1 MPEKIQKRVQ
11 STRKQNKDDL
21 EFVFDYKSGDINQV
35 ETPEEVETTRELF
48 TDYKTARE
56 LWAQKFQES
65 VEFRAG
71 AQWTNEERDVL
82 EARGQAPIV
91 VNRIHPI
98 VETAKSLLTYN
109 SPQFRSTG
117 REDSDRDTAKV
128 FSDLFQYIWQI
139 SSGDEELKKSIDDY
153 YVGGM
158 GVLQVYQ
165 DPDADMGKGEVYLKS
180 INPLDVYIDPNAKDV
195 YARDAANILVTT
207 YMTDE
212 QAMQV
217 YPEFYDIIE
226 QSAMHP
232 DESDDHPITNLAATE
247 GQLFDTDG
255 TETVH
260 NRRQYI
266 ERYTKEMHCYY
277 NCYEPFSQREFLLDE
292 EEYLEYL
299 SKMYVKVKTIKGEEV
314 ILFEDESVEDM
325 FKVIEEIGPLFHY
338 ELADPQYDEQ
348 GQPISQKPIRV
359 PGEEDEN
366 SIPGSTT
373 ILIPMTVEELEG
385 TGTIVCNK
393 IEECRVKLVVTVGDK
408 LLYHRLLPTEDYPIV
423 PLMNVHHRNPFP
435 ESDVRLY
442 RPLQEYINKIRS
454 LIIAHASTSTNVKL
468 LIPRGSADLNQIEQ
482 EWSKAGTSVIEF
494 DAELGAPIVAGPVP
508 LPNELYKNEADAKYD
523 LEYGFGIFE
532 LMQGSGKSAP
542 STFRGTMVVDEF
554 GQRRIKSRRDDI
566 EGMLNQLAKV
576 AIPLIQQL
584 YTEEKVIR
592 LIQPNGD
599 EKEQKFN
606 FYKEM
611 DNGDVKRFHDIGAGR
626 YDIVVQSGSTLPTNR
641 MALLNTYMQM
651 YQMGLIDQTEVLK
664 KSELVDLDGV
674 MERSGQMKQMQ
685 QQMQAM
691 AEELKKVRG
700 DLQTAQRE
708 EVHAKKRLEVEK
720 FSGELDKVSNRADMA
735 TTLYKARLND
745 AKEQLMNSN
754 LQDAEAQIDIFEPM
768 EDNLES

>member
-1 MPEKIQKRVQ
+1 
-11 STRKQNKDDL
+11 
-21 EFVFDYKSGDINQV
+21 
-35 ETPEEVETTRELF
+35 
-48 TDYKTARE
+48 
-56 LWAQKFQES
+56 
-65 VEFRAG
+65 
-71 AQWTNEERDVL
+71 
-82 EARGQAPIV
+82 
-91 VNRIHPI
+91 
-98 VETAKSLLTYN
+98 
-109 SPQFRSTG
+109 
-117 REDSDRDTAKV
+117 
-128 FSDLFQYIWQI
+128 
-139 SSGDEELKKSIDDY
+139 
-153 YVGGM
+153 
-158 GVLQVYQ
+158 
-165 DPDADMGKGEVYLKS
+165 
-180 INPLDVYIDPNAKDV
+180 
-195 YARDAANILVTT
+195 
-207 YMTDE
+207 
-212 QAMQV
+212 
-217 YPEFYDIIE
+217 
-226 QSAMHP
+226 
-232 DESDDHPITNLAATE
+232 
-247 GQLFDTDG
+247 
-255 TETVH
+255 
-260 NRRQYI
+260 
-266 ERYTKEMHCYY
+266 
-277 NCYEPFSQREFLLDE
+277 
-292 EEYLEYL
+292 
-299 SKMYVKVKTIKGEEV
+299 
-314 ILFEDESVEDM
+314 
-325 FKVIEEIGPLFHY
+325 
-338 ELADPQYDEQ
+338 
-348 GQPISQKPIRV
+348 
-359 PGEEDEN
+359 
-366 SIPGSTT
+366 
-373 ILIPMTVEELEG
+373 
-385 TGTIVCNK
+385 
-393 IEECRVKLVVTVGDK
+393 
-408 LLYHRLLPTEDYPIV
+408 
-423 PLMNVHHRNPFP
+423 MNVHHRNPFP

-611 DNGDVKRFHDIGAGR
+611 DNGDVRRFHDIGAGR